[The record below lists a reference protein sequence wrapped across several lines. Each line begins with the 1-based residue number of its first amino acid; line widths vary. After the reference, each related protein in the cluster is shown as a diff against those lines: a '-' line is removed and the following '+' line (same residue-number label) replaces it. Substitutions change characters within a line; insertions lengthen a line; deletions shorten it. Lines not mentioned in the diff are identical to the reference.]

1 MGTFFLVFIVGCCVA
16 SPTPAPWAPVSIGAA
31 LTVLIYATYKSS
43 GGQLNPAVTF
53 ALALLGKKSVGAL
66 VSTWLFQFAGAFAAA
81 ATYKMVCAPH
91 LAVVAPVAP
100 FHAGYALGA
109 EVIYTAVLVFVV
121 LNCTRTGKS
130 KEPHPFFGLAI
141 GFAAMG
147 GGYAVGHISGAAL
160 NPAVSVALGMG
171 GGKDHHWAFAWFGA
185 ELAGSGA
192 ATGLFWLLRRSEL
205 STDGTESSSAPV
217 EGDTGAAEVPPD
229 GAGPA
234 VGWKHKCA
242 AEALGTFVLMTTF
255 GLNIISGSR
264 ATAYSA
270 SAVLMCM
277 IYSLG
282 DLSGGH
288 FNPAVTLAV
297 LGGGGKV
304 TRGEA
309 AKYMLAQVVAALL
322 AALVYAAFHMG
333 SAVGDKSIKL
343 LPGKGYDIFQAG
355 LAELLGT
362 FVLGYTVLAVTME
375 GYCKEVGG
383 LVISLAVLAGGFA
396 VGSVS
401 GGELNPAL
409 VLGLVLGN
417 VVNPGKGGV
426 GAPAAWLVLLVCE
439 FLGAYVS
446 SVIFRIT
453 HRLELMPDD
462 DEDDV
467 KGLSKADVEAPV
479 PASKAAARP
488 AS

>member
-1 MGTFFLVFIVGCCVA
+1 
-16 SPTPAPWAPVSIGAA
+16 
-31 LTVLIYATYKSS
+31 
-43 GGQLNPAVTF
+43 
-53 ALALLGKKSVGAL
+53 
-66 VSTWLFQFAGAFAAA
+66 
-81 ATYKMVCAPH
+81 MVCAPH

-234 VGWKHKCA
+234 VG
-242 AEALGTFVLMTTF
+242 
-255 GLNIISGSR
+255 
-264 ATAYSA
+264 
-270 SAVLMCM
+270 

-333 SAVGDKSIKL
+333 SAVGDKQ
-343 LPGKGYDIFQAG
+343 GRGGRAGG
-355 LAELLGT
+355 LARASGLRVPGRLR
-362 FVLGYTVLAVTME
+362 VLGDLPHHPP
-375 GYCKEVGG
+375 
-383 LVISLAVLAGGFA
+383 I
-396 VGSVS
+396 
-401 GGELNPAL
+401 
-409 VLGLVLGN
+409 
-417 VVNPGKGGV
+417 
-426 GAPAAWLVLLVCE
+426 GA
-439 FLGAYVS
+439 
-446 SVIFRIT
+446 
-453 HRLELMPDD
+453 H
-462 DEDDV
+462 
-467 KGLSKADVEAPV
+467 
-479 PASKAAARP
+479 AR
-488 AS
+488 